1 MLTSDELNAAVNA
14 GVIQRADADRLGAF
28 LVEHRKA
35 SGYGEGAEEDSEAIR
50 FVRGFH
56 DVFLTIGVTLLLV
69 GIGITTEV
77 VASGIWPYTVAI
89 AAWLLAE
96 YFTRMKRL
104 TLPSIALSIA
114 FGVCGGL
121 SLAALSSGI
130 LPAPE
135 TTARTFESPAAW
147 GAARVSDFVP
157 AIAAFVASALFYMR
171 FRLPFTLAQMVV
183 AAAALLAIYVDPGV
197 WKPATFLIM
206 GVLVFAL
213 ALFFDLKDP
222 ERRTIATDNAF
233 WLHLTA
239 APLIVHTTIGYVWAD
254 EAKNL
259 TLEIA
264 LLTVAIIAALALVAL
279 VIDRRALLVAGL
291 FYLGVA
297 LFIIIRNTA
306 IEQDTVLALTI
317 LLLGGALVLLGV
329 GWRPL
334 RRALVNGLLPPSL
347 ARRLPTLRTE

>member
-28 LVEHRKA
+28 LAEYRKT
-35 SGYGEGAEEDSEAIR
+35 SGYGEGTEEDSEAIR

-69 GIGITTEV
+69 GIAFTTGV
-77 VASGIWPYTVAI
+77 VAEGAWPYAVAI

-104 TLPSIALSIA
+104 TLPSIALSIG
-114 FGVCGGL
+114 FGIGGGL
-121 SLAALSSGI
+121 ALAALSGIFLPDQLAVTGVPIWGRFADVVPPLAVLGASG
-130 LPAPE
+130 LYY
-135 TTARTFESPAAW
+135 
-147 GAARVSDFVP
+147 
-157 AIAAFVASALFYMR
+157 LR
-171 FRLPFTLAQMVV
+171 FRLPFTLAQMVG
-183 AAAALLAIYVDPGV
+183 AAAAVLAIYIDPST
-197 WKPATFLIM
+197 WKPAAFLIM
-206 GVLVFAL
+206 GLAVFTL
-213 ALFFDLKDP
+213 ALQFDLQDP

-254 EAKNL
+254 QATSL
-259 TLEIA
+259 A
-264 LLTVAIIAALALVAL
+264 LSSAVLTVAVIAALALVAL
-279 VIDRRALLVAGL
+279 IIDRRALLVAGL
-291 FYLGVA
+291 FYLGTA

-306 IEQDTVLALTI
+306 VAENTVLALTI
-317 LLLGGALVLLGV
+317 LLLGCALVLLGV

-334 RRALVNGLLPPSL
+334 RHAVVIGLMPPAL